1 MMAYAG
7 FEHSLGM
14 CNARVQLYRKVLDF
28 LNKTL

>member
-1 MMAYAG
+1 MLY